1 MSDLVLALAL
11 MFALEG
17 LAFAAFPGAMRRAM
31 RDAAETPE
39 QVLRLIGFG
48 CAALGVFLVWAIRGF
63 PSINLL

>member
-1 MSDLVLALAL
+1 MRDLLIALAL

-39 QVLRLIGFG
+39 GMLRLIGIVSAIIG
-48 CAALGVFLVWAIRGF
+48 IVLVWMMRGF
-63 PSINLL
+63 PVINLL

>member
-1 MSDLVLALAL
+1 MSDLLLALGL

-39 QVLRLIGFG
+39 QVLRLLGFASAAIGI
-48 CAALGVFLVWAIRGF
+48 VLVWAIRGF
-63 PSINLL
+63 PAINLL